1 MTTTDRTTPSPEHRP
16 FLTPVATVLG
26 TTIVWLTGAWGW
38 WWVALVLGLVV
49 GLMVRR
55 RLACWCV
62 GLGSGL
68 LGWGLPLAWMS
79 ISSPVARASTDLS
92 SLMGYSFSAMAVLV
106 TLVVG
111 SALGA
116 CGTWLGRA
124 LRAYA
129 PAAAPDQPS

>member
-1 MTTTDRTTPSPEHRP
+1 MDVDLVAGRARVDRQVIFGENYVQEFTAKAVE
-16 FLTPVATVLG
+16 VAEPLEWHFIGHLQSNKVKY
-26 TTIVWLTGAWGW
+26 
-38 WWVALVLGLVV
+38 
-49 GLMVRR
+49 
-55 RLACWCV
+55 LA
-62 GLGSGL
+62 G
-68 LGWGLPLAWMS
+68 
-79 ISSPVARASTDLS
+79 
-92 SLMGYSFSAMAVLV
+92 LV